1 MGSKL
6 ARGSLIFICKQ
17 FMPQPENIDNQIIDQ
32 ASNGDR
38 AACSALVNKYRDAL
52 ISYITNIV
60 PNREDAEDICQESFQ
75 KCFKNLSSYD
85 HRFAFSTWLYTI
97 AQNTAFDFLRKNRIP
112 SATALTESEINSQNK
127 GTNTA
132 QSPEDVMINNQAIE
146 NLLKTIQKMPTI
158 YRRVSEL
165 RFIQDYPLEEISKEL
180 GLPLNTIKT
189 RISRAKKLL
198 NEIWKS

>member
-1 MGSKL
+1 
-6 ARGSLIFICKQ
+6 
-17 FMPQPENIDNQIIDQ
+17 MPQTENIDTQIINQ
-32 ASNGDR
+32 ASKGDR
-38 AACSALVNKYRDAL
+38 AACSTIVNKYRDAL
-52 ISYITNIV
+52 ITYITNIV

-75 KCFKNLSSYD
+75 KCFNNLSSYD

-97 AQNTAFDFLRKNRIP
+97 AQNTSFDFLRKNRIP
-112 SATALTESEINSQNK
+112 SATALTKTEINSQK
-127 GTNTA
+127 KSVDTA

-146 NLLKTIQKMPTI
+146 NLLKAIQKMPPI

-180 GLPLNTIKT
+180 NLPLNTIKT
-189 RISRAKKLL
+189 RVSRAKKHL